1 MMLLKDLP
9 RYETLLSHAQRYPNV
24 DPSGTA
30 SFLLLLRTSSDI
42 LESFSKQLSQFHMSQ
57 GRFTVLILLNR
68 HPDTPLTPADL
79 ADRAGVTRAT
89 MTGLLDGLEADGLIT
104 RTGQIEDRRR
114 ISVQLT
120 SKAIALLA
128 EIMPVY
134 FRMVRLTVSN
144 LNEDERETLD
154 GLMRKLQV
162 GVTIVEKEMPVGE

>member
-9 RYETLLSHAQRYPNV
+9 RYETLLNHAQRYANV

-42 LESFSKQLSQFHMSQ
+42 LETFSEQLNQFHMSQ

-68 HPDTPLTPADL
+68 NPDVPLTPADL

-89 MTGLLDGLEADGLIT
+89 MTGLLDGLETDGLVT
-104 RTGQIEDRRR
+104 RTGQIQDRRR
-114 ISVQLT
+114 ISVSLT
-120 SKAIALLA
+120 PRALELLA

-134 FRMVRLTVSN
+134 FRMVATTMSQLS
-144 LNEDERETLD
+144 LEEREQLD
-154 GLMRKLQV
+154 TLMRKLEAGSAQFQR
-162 GVTIVEKEMPVGE
+162 EMNG